1 MTRQSKGRDTMSSF
15 RRSVAAAAML
25 SFLAPV
31 AAGASDATVE
41 RRLNEQNLAYNVDS
55 DGDYRTTL
63 NYTSDKRTQLVYVSG
78 KTETVSGVQ
87 IREIFSPAA
96 KMEADGVSG
105 TKAIALMEN
114 SSGQKVG
121 AWEIRGGTLYFVIKY
136 PEPMSATHMRA
147 LMNAAGTAADNMEI
161 EISGS
166 KDAL

>member
-1 MTRQSKGRDTMSSF
+1 MTSQRKSVV
-15 RRSVAAAAML
+15 VAAIVAAL
-25 SFLAPV
+25 VPV
-31 AAGASDATVE
+31 GAGASDATVE
-41 RRLNEQNLAYNVDS
+41 RRLNEQNLAYNIDS
-55 DGDYRTTL
+55 DGDYRTTF
-63 NYTSDKRTQLVYVSG
+63 NYTADKRTQLVYISG

-96 KMEADGVSG
+96 RMEADGVSG

-136 PEPMSATHMRA
+136 PEPMSATQLRA

>member
-1 MTRQSKGRDTMSSF
+1 MSSQ
-15 RRSVAAAAML
+15 RKSAAVAALFAV
-25 SFLAPV
+25 LAP
-31 AAGASDATVE
+31 AGAGASDATVE
-41 RRLNEQNLAYNVDS
+41 RRLNEQNLAYTIDS
-55 DGDYRTTL
+55 DGDYRTTF
-63 NYTSDKRTQLVYVSG
+63 NYTADKRTQLVYISG

-96 KMEADGVSG
+96 RMEEDGVSG
-105 TKAIALMEN
+105 TKAIALMED

-136 PEPMSATHMRA
+136 PEPMSASQLRA

>member
-1 MTRQSKGRDTMSSF
+1 MSSQ
-15 RRSVAAAAML
+15 RKSAAVAAL
-25 SFLAPV
+25 V
-31 AAGASDATVE
+31 AVLVPAGAGANDATVE
-41 RRLNEQNLAYNVDS
+41 RRLNEQNLAYNIDS
-55 DGDYRTTL
+55 DGDYRTTF
-63 NYTSDKRTQLVYVSG
+63 NYTADKRTQLVYISG

-96 KMEADGVSG
+96 RMEADGVSG

-136 PEPMSATHMRA
+136 PEPMSATQLRA

>member
-1 MTRQSKGRDTMSSF
+1 MSSS
-15 RRSVAAAAML
+15 RIAVAGIAFLAV
-25 SFLAPV
+25 LAPV
-31 AAGASDATVE
+31 GAGASDATVE
-41 RRLNEQNLAYNVDS
+41 RRLNEQNLAYNIDS
-55 DGDYRTTL
+55 DGDYRTTF
-63 NYTSDKRTQLVYVSG
+63 NYTSDRRTQLVYVSG

-96 KMEADGVSG
+96 RMEADGVSG

-121 AWEIRGGTLYFVIKY
+121 AWEIRGDTLYFVIKY
-136 PEPMSATHMRA
+136 PEPMSATQLRA

>member
-1 MTRQSKGRDTMSSF
+1 MSSH
-15 RRSVAAAAML
+15 RKSVAVAA
-25 SFLAPV
+25 LAAVLVPV
-31 AAGASDATVE
+31 GAGASDATVE
-41 RRLNEQNLAYNVDS
+41 RRLNEQNLAYNIDS
-55 DGDYRTTL
+55 DGDYRTTF
-63 NYTSDKRTQLVYVSG
+63 NYTADKRTQLVYVSG

-96 KMEADGVSG
+96 RMEADGVSG
-105 TKAIALMEN
+105 TKAIALMED

-136 PEPMSATHMRA
+136 PEPMSATQLRA
-147 LMNAAGTAADNMEI
+147 LMNAAATAADNMEI

>member
-1 MTRQSKGRDTMSSF
+1 MSSS
-15 RRSVAAAAML
+15 RIAAAGAA
-25 SFLAPV
+25 FLAVLVPV
-31 AAGASDATVE
+31 GAGASDATVE
-41 RRLNEQNLAYNVDS
+41 RRLNEQSLAYNIDS
-55 DGDYRTTL
+55 DGDYRTTF
-63 NYTSDKRTQLVYVSG
+63 NYTSDKRTQLVYISG
-78 KTETVSGVQ
+78 KTETVSGAQ

-96 KMEADGVSG
+96 RMEADGVSG

-121 AWEIRGGTLYFVIKY
+121 AWEVRGGTLYFVIKY
-136 PEPMSATHMRA
+136 PEPMSATQLRA

>member
-1 MTRQSKGRDTMSSF
+1 MSSHHK
-15 RRSVAAAAML
+15 SAALAALVAVL
-25 SFLAPV
+25 VPG

-41 RRLNEQNLAYNVDS
+41 RRLNEQNLAYNIDS
-55 DGDYRTTL
+55 DGDYRTTFT
-63 NYTSDKRTQLVYVSG
+63 YTADQRTQLVYVSG

-96 KMEADGVSG
+96 RMEADGVSG
-105 TKAIALMEN
+105 SRAIALMED

-136 PEPMSATHMRA
+136 PEPMSATQLRA

>member
-1 MTRQSKGRDTMSSF
+1 MTSQRKSAA
-15 RRSVAAAAML
+15 VAAIVAAL
-25 SFLAPV
+25 VPV
-31 AAGASDATVE
+31 GAGASDATVE

-55 DGDYRTTL
+55 DGDYRTTF
-63 NYTSDKRTQLVYVSG
+63 NYTADKRTQLVYISG

-96 KMEADGVSG
+96 RMEADGVSG
-105 TKAIALMEN
+105 TKAIALMED

-136 PEPMSATHMRA
+136 PEPMSATQMRA

>member
-1 MTRQSKGRDTMSSF
+1 MSSS
-15 RRSVAAAAML
+15 RIAAAGAAI
-25 SFLAPV
+25 FAVLAPV
-31 AAGASDATVE
+31 GAGASDATVE
-41 RRLNEQNLAYNVDS
+41 RRLNEQNLAYNIDS
-55 DGDYRTTL
+55 DGDYRTTF
-63 NYTSDKRTQLVYVSG
+63 NYTADKRTQLVYISG

-96 KMEADGVSG
+96 RMEADGVSG

-136 PEPMSATHMRA
+136 PEPMSATHLRA